1 MSDIL
6 YIVYGTQTGTAEELA
21 FDIEKLT
28 KDKGVSCQV
37 FELDDIS
44 MDKLQEISKLMIVTS
59 TTGDG
64 EVPDNGLTFW
74 ENLSSLT
81 KLNLSNLKYGVLAL
95 GDSSHYDFCNAGK
108 IIDDKLKELGANR
121 ILDRQECDFDT
132 EGSMEWT
139 EKFFKFNINIFIYA
153 GIFTGI

>member
-6 YIVYGTQTGTAEELA
+6 HIVYGTQTGTAEELA

-132 EGSMEWT
+132 DGSMEWS
-139 EKFFKFNINIFIYA
+139 EKFLSLI
-153 GIFTGI
+153 

>member
-6 YIVYGTQTGTAEELA
+6 HIVYGTQTGTAEELA

-44 MDKLQEISKLMIVTS
+44 MEKLQEINKLMIVTS

-108 IIDDKLKELGANR
+108 IIDEKLKELGANR

-132 EGSMEWT
+132 EGSMEWS
-139 EKFFKFNINIFIYA
+139 EKFLSLI
-153 GIFTGI
+153 

>member
-6 YIVYGTQTGTAEELA
+6 HIVYGTQTGTAEELA

-44 MDKLQEISKLMIVTS
+44 MDKLQEINKLMIVTS

-108 IIDDKLKELGANR
+108 IIDEKLKELGANR

-132 EGSMEWT
+132 EGSIEWS
-139 EKFFKFNINIFIYA
+139 EKFLSLI
-153 GIFTGI
+153 

>member
-6 YIVYGTQTGTAEELA
+6 HIVYGTQTGTAEELA
-21 FDIEKLT
+21 YDIEKLS
-28 KDKGVSCQV
+28 KDKGVDCKV

-44 MDKLQEISKLMIVTS
+44 MDNLKEINKLLIVTS

-81 KLNLSNLKYGVLAL
+81 ELNISNLKYGVLAL

-108 IIDDKLKELGANR
+108 IIDEKLKDLGANR
-121 ILDRQECDFDT
+121 IIDRQECDFDT
-132 EGSMEWT
+132 EGSMEWS
-139 EKFFKFNINIFIYA
+139 ENFLNLI
-153 GIFTGI
+153 

>member
-6 YIVYGTQTGTAEELA
+6 HIVYGTQTGTAEELA
-21 FDIEKLT
+21 YDIEKLS
-28 KDKGVSCQV
+28 KDKGVDCKV

-44 MDKLQEISKLMIVTS
+44 MIKLKEINKLLIVTS

-81 KLNLSNLKYGVLAL
+81 ELNISNLKYGVLAL

-108 IIDDKLKELGANR
+108 IIDEKLKDLGANR
-121 ILDRQECDFDT
+121 IIDRQECDFDT
-132 EGSMEWT
+132 EGSMEWS
-139 EKFFKFNINIFIYA
+139 ENFLNLI
-153 GIFTGI
+153 

>member
-6 YIVYGTQTGTAEELA
+6 HIVYGTQTGTAEELA
-21 FDIEKLT
+21 YDIEKLS
-28 KDKGVSCQV
+28 KEKGFESKV

-44 MDKLQEISKLMIVTS
+44 MDQLKQINKLLIVTS

-74 ENLSSLT
+74 EQLSSLT
-81 KLNLSNLKYGVLAL
+81 ELNISNLKYGVLAL

-108 IIDDKLKELGANR
+108 IIDEKLKDLGAIR
-121 ILDRQECDFDT
+121 IIDRQECDFDT
-132 EGSMEWT
+132 EGSMEWS
-139 EKFFKFNINIFIYA
+139 EKFLNLI
-153 GIFTGI
+153 

>member
-6 YIVYGTQTGTAEELA
+6 HIVYGTQTGTAEELA

-132 EGSMEWT
+132 EGSMEWS
-139 EKFFKFNINIFIYA
+139 EKFLSLI
-153 GIFTGI
+153 

>member
-6 YIVYGTQTGTAEELA
+6 HIVYGTQTGTAEELA
-21 FDIEKLT
+21 YDIEKLS
-28 KDKGVSCQV
+28 KDKGVDCKV

-44 MDKLQEISKLMIVTS
+44 MDNLKEINKLLIVTS

-74 ENLSSLT
+74 ENLSSLNE
-81 KLNLSNLKYGVLAL
+81 LNIPNLKYGVLAL

-108 IIDDKLKELGANR
+108 IIDEKLKELGANR
-121 ILDRQECDFDT
+121 IIDRQECDFDT
-132 EGSMEWT
+132 EGSMEWS
-139 EKFFKFNINIFIYA
+139 EKFLNLI
-153 GIFTGI
+153 

>member
-6 YIVYGTQTGTAEELA
+6 HIVYGTQTGTAEELA
-21 FDIEKLT
+21 YDIEKLS
-28 KDKGVSCQV
+28 KDKGVDCKV

-44 MDKLQEISKLMIVTS
+44 MIKLKEINKLLIVTS

-81 KLNLSNLKYGVLAL
+81 ELNISNLKYGVLAL

-108 IIDDKLKELGANR
+108 IIDEKLKDLGANR
-121 ILDRQECDFDT
+121 IIDRQECDFDT
-132 EGSMEWT
+132 EGSMEWS
-139 EKFFKFNINIFIYA
+139 EKFLNLI
-153 GIFTGI
+153 

>member
-6 YIVYGTQTGTAEELA
+6 HIVYGTQTGTAEELA

-44 MDKLQEISKLMIVTS
+44 MDKLQEINKLMIVTS

-108 IIDDKLKELGANR
+108 IIDEKLKELGANR

-132 EGSMEWT
+132 EGSMEWS
-139 EKFFKFNINIFIYA
+139 EKFLSLI
-153 GIFTGI
+153 

>member
-6 YIVYGTQTGTAEELA
+6 HIVYGTQTGTAEELA
-21 FDIEKLT
+21 YDIEKLS
-28 KDKGVSCQV
+28 KDKGVDCKV

-44 MDKLQEISKLMIVTS
+44 MDKLKEINKLLIVTS

-81 KLNLSNLKYGVLAL
+81 ELNIPNLKYGVLAL

-108 IIDDKLKELGANR
+108 IIDEKLKDLGANR
-121 ILDRQECDFDT
+121 IIDRQECDFDT
-132 EGSMEWT
+132 EGSMEWS
-139 EKFFKFNINIFIYA
+139 EKFLNLI
-153 GIFTGI
+153 